1 VARLEL
7 PDVVLRALEP
17 GDLGPLYDYRND
29 PDTTRD
35 LVGFSVHYSR
45 AALTGWLESHARR
58 ADEALWAIAA
68 REGDRCIG
76 HVGLYQIDHRVRRA
90 SFGIL
95 IGDPAHRGRGLGTAV
110 TRAVVSYGFA
120 ELNLHR
126 IELDVLATNARAIH
140 LYERLGFRREGTLR
154 DAQFRGGVYIDL
166 VLMAILEREWAP

>member
-1 VARLEL
+1 
-7 PDVVLRALEP
+7 
-17 GDLGPLYDYRND
+17 
-29 PDTTRD
+29 
-35 LVGFSVHYSR
+35 
-45 AALTGWLESHARR
+45 
-58 ADEALWAIAA
+58 
-68 REGDRCIG
+68 
-76 HVGLYQIDHRVRRA
+76 
-90 SFGIL
+90 
-95 IGDPAHRGRGLGTAV
+95 V